1 MRQKNELVRPLGGLA
16 IAQCLMSHDI
26 EHTIWVQRI
35 ALSDV
40 YLSSLTIGISFTSES
55 YTRV

>member
-1 MRQKNELVRPLGGLA
+1 MMAMQANEAKNELVRPLGGLA

-35 ALSDV
+35 ALSDFIFH
-40 YLSSLTIGISFTSES
+40 L
-55 YTRV
+55 